1 MMHFIVD
8 SFPAR
13 GLMEGAKTM
22 SLPMGDVR
30 PRKLGRIQGTLQS
43 QEGQIVAQHVRPDPA
58 KLRGLGSS
66 EMNSQGR
73 LSLRVARYRLM
84 ARSSSP
90 AIGCSTESEFFRR
103 ATHSRQIVK
112 SKSKGG

>member
-1 MMHFIVD
+1 
-8 SFPAR
+8 
-13 GLMEGAKTM
+13 M

-30 PRKLGRIQGTLQS
+30 PRKLGRIQGTLHS

-84 ARSSSP
+84 ARSS